1 MNKTQ
6 LSRKLAEKLGLP
18 PKQVTTVLDAAFEE
32 MTAALKEKDSITIGG
47 FGTFATKE
55 RAAREGINPAT
66 REPIKIPARTV
77 AVFKPA
83 KPLKEI

>member
-1 MNKTQ
+1 MNKSE
-6 LSRKLAEKLGLP
+6 LSKAVADKVGVSS
-18 PKQVTTVLDAAFEE
+18 KQAASVLDAAFDEIIE
-32 MTAALKEKDSITIGG
+32 QLKAKGSVTIGG
-47 FGTFATKE
+47 FGTFATKD

-66 REPIKIPARTV
+66 RETIKIAAKTV